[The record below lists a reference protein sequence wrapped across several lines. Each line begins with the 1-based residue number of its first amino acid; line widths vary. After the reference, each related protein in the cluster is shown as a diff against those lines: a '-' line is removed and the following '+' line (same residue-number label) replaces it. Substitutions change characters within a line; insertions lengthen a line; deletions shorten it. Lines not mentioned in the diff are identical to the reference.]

1 MATIIRQAYI
11 DKIEKYLG
19 KETIIVLVGQRRV
32 GKSYM
37 MKTVRDQKASNPDN
51 NIIYIDKEKREF
63 DSIRNYQDLNQYID
77 EHFVASKHNYILIDE
92 IQDITEFERSIRSF
106 RTEPNTDII
115 ITGSNAKMLSNELST
130 LIGGRYKEIYIQSL
144 SYKEFLVFHQLP
156 DNDDSLAKYIQ
167 YGGLPGL
174 AKIGLEEDDA
184 REYQM
189 DIFHTVLLKNVIMRN
204 RIRNVPFLENLV
216 RFLADNTGKLIS
228 ANSIAKYMKSQ
239 GESITS
245 TVIINYISFLCEAY
259 ILHKVN
265 RFDIHGKRIFET
277 NDKFYFEDNGIRNA
291 LAGGT
296 REGDIEK
303 VIENIIYQHLIR
315 LGYQVYVGQLQAGE
329 IDFVC
334 TKPDGQRIYVQAS
347 YIIADMA
354 TREREFGN
362 LRAINDNYPKYVIS
376 MTPLLTRNDDNGI
389 THLHLRKFLKEGLS
403 GTRCKSTKF
412 QTDMQIILRKR
423 PSLPL
428 LKQIKKKRAYL
439 VRANTET
446 FANFA
451 NEK

>member
-1 MATIIRQAYI
+1 MATIIRQSYI

-32 GKSYM
+32 GKSCM
-37 MKTVRDQKASNPDN
+37 MKMIRDRKMADDDN

-63 DSIRNYQDLNQYID
+63 DYIQTYQDLNDYIGQ
-77 EHFVASKHNYILIDE
+77 HFLSDKHNYILIDE
-92 IQDITEFERSIRSF
+92 IQDIREFERSIRSY

-115 ITGSNAKMLSNELST
+115 ITGSNARMLSNELST

-144 SYKEFLVFHQLP
+144 SYNEFLEFHQLS
-156 DNDDSLAKYIQ
+156 DNDEALALYIL

-189 DIFHTVLLKNVIMRN
+189 DIYHTVLLKDVIMRN
-204 RIRNVPFLENLV
+204 QIRNVPFLENLV

-228 ANSIAKYMKSQ
+228 ANSISKYMKSQ

-245 TVIINYISFLCEAY
+245 TAIINYISFLCEAY

-265 RFDIHGKRIFET
+265 RYDIHGKRIFET

-291 LAGGT
+291 IAGGT

-303 VIENIIYQHLIR
+303 VIENIIYQNLIR

-334 TKPDGQRIYVQAS
+334 TKPGGERIYVQAS
-347 YIIADMA
+347 YIIADDA

-362 LRAINDNYPKYVIS
+362 LRSIKDNYPKYVIS
-376 MTPLLTRNDDNGI
+376 MTPLLTKNDNDGI
-389 THLHLRKFLKEGLS
+389 THLHLRKFLTEG
-403 GTRCKSTKF
+403 
-412 QTDMQIILRKR
+412 I
-423 PSLPL
+423 
-428 LKQIKKKRAYL
+428 
-439 VRANTET
+439 
-446 FANFA
+446 
-451 NEK
+451 

>member
-63 DSIRNYQDLNQYID
+63 DSIRNYQDLNLYIY

-144 SYKEFLVFHQLP
+144 SYEEFLVFHQLP

-189 DIFHTVLLKNVIMRN
+189 DIFHTVLLKDVIMRN
-204 RIRNVPFLENLV
+204 QIRNVPFLENLV

-389 THLHLRKFLKEGLS
+389 THLHLRKFLKEG
-403 GTRCKSTKF
+403 F
-412 QTDMQIILRKR
+412 
-423 PSLPL
+423 
-428 LKQIKKKRAYL
+428 
-439 VRANTET
+439 
-446 FANFA
+446 
-451 NEK
+451 

>member
-1 MATIIRQAYI
+1 MATIIRQSYI

-32 GKSYM
+32 GKSCM
-37 MKTVRDQKASNPDN
+37 MKMIRDRKKADDCN
-51 NIIYIDKEKREF
+51 NIIFIDKEKREF
-63 DSIRNYQDLNQYID
+63 DNIQTYQNLNDYIG
-77 EHFVASKHNYILIDE
+77 EHFLSDKHNYILIDE
-92 IQDITEFERSIRSF
+92 IQDIREFERSIRSY

-115 ITGSNAKMLSNELST
+115 ITGSNARMLSNELST

-144 SYKEFLVFHQLP
+144 SYNEFLEFHQLS
-156 DNDDSLAKYIQ
+156 DNDEALVLYIQ

-189 DIFHTVLLKNVIMRN
+189 DIYHTVLLKDVIMRN
-204 RIRNVPFLENLV
+204 QIRNVPFLENLV

-245 TVIINYISFLCEAY
+245 TAIINYISFLCEAY

-265 RFDIHGKRIFET
+265 RYDIHGKRIFET

-291 LAGGT
+291 IAGGT

-303 VIENIIYQHLIR
+303 ENIIYQNLIR

-334 TKPDGQRIYVQAS
+334 TRPGGERIYVQAS
-347 YIIADMA
+347 YIIADDA

-362 LRAINDNYPKYVIS
+362 LRSIKDNYPKYVIS
-376 MTPLLTRNDDNGI
+376 MTPLLTKNDNDGI
-389 THLHLRKFLKEGLS
+389 THLHLRKFLTEG
-403 GTRCKSTKF
+403 
-412 QTDMQIILRKR
+412 I
-423 PSLPL
+423 
-428 LKQIKKKRAYL
+428 
-439 VRANTET
+439 
-446 FANFA
+446 
-451 NEK
+451 

>member
-77 EHFVASKHNYILIDE
+77 EHFVASKHNHILIDE

-144 SYKEFLVFHQLP
+144 SYEEFLVFHQLP

-189 DIFHTVLLKNVIMRN
+189 DIFHTVLLKDVIMRN

-265 RFDIHGKRIFET
+265 RFDIHGKRIFE
-277 NDKFYFEDNGIRNA
+277 NNNKFYFEDNGIRNA

-389 THLHLRKFLKEGLS
+389 THLHLRKFLKEGL
-403 GTRCKSTKF
+403 
-412 QTDMQIILRKR
+412 
-423 PSLPL
+423 
-428 LKQIKKKRAYL
+428 
-439 VRANTET
+439 
-446 FANFA
+446 
-451 NEK
+451 

>member
-1 MATIIRQAYI
+1 MATIIRQTYI

-37 MKTVRDQKASNPDN
+37 MKTVRDQKASDPAN
-51 NIIYIDKEKREF
+51 NIIYIDKEKRDF
-63 DSIRNYQDLNQYID
+63 DSIKNYQDLNQYID
-77 EHFVASKHNYILIDE
+77 EHFDANKHNYILIDE
-92 IQDITEFERSIRSF
+92 IQDIKEFERSIQSF

-144 SYKEFLVFHQLP
+144 SYEEFLTFHQLP
-156 DNDDSLAKYIQ
+156 DCDESLAQYIQ

-189 DIFHTVLLKNVIMRN
+189 DIFHTVLLKDVIMRN
-204 RIRNVPFLENLV
+204 QIRNVPFLENLV

-347 YIIADMA
+347 YIIIDQA

-362 LRAINDNYPKYVIS
+362 LRVIKDNYPKYVIS
-376 MTPLLTRNDDNGI
+376 MTPLVTSNDADGI
-389 THLHLRKFLKEGLS
+389 THLHLRKFLKEGL
-403 GTRCKSTKF
+403 
-412 QTDMQIILRKR
+412 
-423 PSLPL
+423 
-428 LKQIKKKRAYL
+428 
-439 VRANTET
+439 
-446 FANFA
+446 
-451 NEK
+451 

>member
-1 MATIIRQAYI
+1 MATIIRQSYI

-32 GKSYM
+32 GKNCM
-37 MKTVRDQKASNPDN
+37 MKMIRDRKKADDSN

-63 DSIRNYQDLNQYID
+63 DNIQTYQDLNDYIG
-77 EHFVASKHNYILIDE
+77 EHFLSDKHNYILIDE
-92 IQDITEFERSIRSF
+92 IQDIKEFERSIRSY

-115 ITGSNAKMLSNELST
+115 ITGSNARMLSNELST

-144 SYKEFLVFHQLP
+144 SYNEFLKFHQLS
-156 DNDDSLAKYIQ
+156 DNDEALALYIL

-189 DIFHTVLLKNVIMRN
+189 DIYHTVLLKDVIMRN
-204 RIRNVPFLENLV
+204 QIRNVPFLENLV

-228 ANSIAKYMKSQ
+228 ANSISKYMKSQ
-239 GESITS
+239 GESIASAAIT
-245 TVIINYISFLCEAY
+245 NYISFLCEAY

-265 RFDIHGKRIFET
+265 RYDIHGKRIFET

-291 LAGGT
+291 IAGGT

-334 TKPDGQRIYVQAS
+334 TKPGGERIYVQAS
-347 YIIADMA
+347 YIIYDDA

-362 LRAINDNYPKYVIS
+362 LRAIKDNYPKYVIS
-376 MTPLLTRNDDNGI
+376 MTPLLTKNDDDGI
-389 THLHLRKFLKEGLS
+389 THLHLRKFLTEG
-403 GTRCKSTKF
+403 
-412 QTDMQIILRKR
+412 I
-423 PSLPL
+423 
-428 LKQIKKKRAYL
+428 
-439 VRANTET
+439 
-446 FANFA
+446 
-451 NEK
+451 

>member
-51 NIIYIDKEKREF
+51 NIIFIDKEKREF

-144 SYKEFLVFHQLP
+144 SYEEFLVFHQLP

-189 DIFHTVLLKNVIMRN
+189 DIFHTVLLKDVIMRN

-354 TREREFGN
+354 TRERKFGN

-389 THLHLRKFLKEGLS
+389 THLHLRKFLKEG
-403 GTRCKSTKF
+403 F
-412 QTDMQIILRKR
+412 
-423 PSLPL
+423 
-428 LKQIKKKRAYL
+428 
-439 VRANTET
+439 
-446 FANFA
+446 
-451 NEK
+451 